1 MTEFAILLLFGL
13 LAGFAILLDQAR
25 LTARGTPVRPLH
37 KIVVKVPSPIGT
49 NSGTDG
55 AKRPGP
61 VDLESISPR
70 PASAASPDSPAGTSL
85 ADPRIIKS
93 AAA

>member
-13 LAGFAILLDQAR
+13 LAGFAILLGQAR

-61 VDLESISPR
+61 VDLESISP
-70 PASAASPDSPAGTSL
+70 
-85 ADPRIIKS
+85 DPRLLHRRTHRQGRHWLTRG
-93 AAA
+93 